1 MTESTPVVSILTSSG
16 TGSSWRTCLAAGF
29 FPKQGEL
36 SLNLNN
42 PEETQNYSFTNA
54 VLSKTDK
61 IYYYAAFS
69 QKEIKTCKMNDV
81 VEKYEGKRKYSLYL
95 IVFFH
100 IK

>member
-1 MTESTPVVSILTSSG
+1 MTESTPTVSILTSSD
-16 TGSSWRTCLAAGF
+16 TGSSWRACLAAGF

-36 SLNLNN
+36 SLNLSNT
-42 PEETQNYSFTNA
+42 EETKNYNVTDA

-61 IYYYAAFS
+61 TYYYAAFS
-69 QKEIKTCKMNDV
+69 QKEIKTCKMNDTV
-81 VEKYEGKRKYSLYL
+81 QKYAGKRKYSLYL